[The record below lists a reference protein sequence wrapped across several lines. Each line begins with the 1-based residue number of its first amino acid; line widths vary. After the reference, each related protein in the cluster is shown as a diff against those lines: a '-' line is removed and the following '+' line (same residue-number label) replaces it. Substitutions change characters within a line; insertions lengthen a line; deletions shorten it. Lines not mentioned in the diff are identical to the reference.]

1 MDETLHTY
9 GETGFS
15 KMNLTLNMLA
25 TPRKVLEK
33 RANRV
38 ISALPKSKIKKL
50 GISVV
55 DSSVEAGSGS
65 LPVKSIESAALS
77 FKPVYMKVSNL
88 ASAFRHGALP
98 LVGYTF
104 KNRFY
109 IDLKAVLPHQVDRLT
124 DAIDQV

>member
-1 MDETLHTY
+1 
-9 GETGFS
+9 
-15 KMNLTLNMLA
+15 
-25 TPRKVLEK
+25 
-33 RANRV
+33 
-38 ISALPKSKIKKL
+38 
-50 GISVV
+50 
-55 DSSVEAGSGS
+55 
-65 LPVKSIESAALS
+65 
-77 FKPVYMKVSNL
+77 VYMKVSNL